1 MYAAYCQ
8 AVDDFLAP
16 LYAVLPLPLRW
27 DQYDACQ
34 LLNQSLPWGLPTLLA
49 LVALR
54 LIYATRL
61 RYALKRRANRLLG
74 WIAMGLLTAAGLWLL
89 LALVGQ
95 VQAEGLSEP
104 DRQLLDRS
112 QQIIE
117 KSLQGQIPPWLQ
129 SNPAAAPASQP
140 PPAEPGLPTRDAGV
154 QRPAGAQQ
162 LTVFVSRAL
171 ADSEL
176 RSLFEQAAGRD
187 PVRIVFRGVLPGERI
202 DTALRHIHRLLR
214 GIEPPPVVEL
224 DPLAF
229 REAGVTVV
237 PVLLLKQ
244 DGNRVARVRGTLA
257 LDWFRARVQAGESG
271 DLGTYGPVEAI
282 AETDLLEEIQRR
294 LANLDG
300 ETLKSK
306 ALQRFW
312 ERARFV
318 ELPPATEDRVR
329 RVDPSIVVQRDI
341 PTPDGRYVARAGDR
355 LNPLKLLPF
364 DRRLVIFDGSQPAQV
379 AAARRL
385 GAAAD
390 RPVIYV
396 TTRID
401 RADGWEALQR
411 LEGTLAQPVYLLT
424 VEMKQR
430 LQLERAPAVVEAE
443 GHDLIVREVRP

>member
-1 MYAAYCQ
+1 M
-8 AVDDFLAP
+8 
-16 LYAVLPLPLRW
+16 
-27 DQYDACQ
+27 
-34 LLNQSLPWGLPTLLA
+34 
-49 LVALR
+49 
-54 LIYATRL
+54 
-61 RYALKRRANRLLG
+61 
-74 WIAMGLLTAAGLWLL
+74 
-89 LALVGQ
+89 
-95 VQAEGLSEP
+95 
-104 DRQLLDRS
+104 
-112 QQIIE
+112 
-117 KSLQGQIPPWLQ
+117 
-129 SNPAAAPASQP
+129 
-140 PPAEPGLPTRDAGV
+140 
-154 QRPAGAQQ
+154 
-162 LTVFVSRAL
+162 
-171 ADSEL
+171 
-176 RSLFEQAAGRD
+176 
-187 PVRIVFRGVLPGERI
+187 
-202 DTALRHIHRLLR
+202 
-214 GIEPPPVVEL
+214 
-224 DPLAF
+224 
-229 REAGVTVV
+229 TVV

-329 RVDPSIVVQRDI
+329 RVDPSIVVARDI

-355 LNPLKLLPF
+355 LNPLEILPF
-364 DRRLVIFDGSQPAQV
+364 DRRLVIFDGSLPAQV
-379 AAARRL
+379 AAAQRL
-385 GAAAD
+385 GVAAD
-390 RPVIYV
+390 RPVIYI

-401 RADGWEALQR
+401 RADGWEAMQR